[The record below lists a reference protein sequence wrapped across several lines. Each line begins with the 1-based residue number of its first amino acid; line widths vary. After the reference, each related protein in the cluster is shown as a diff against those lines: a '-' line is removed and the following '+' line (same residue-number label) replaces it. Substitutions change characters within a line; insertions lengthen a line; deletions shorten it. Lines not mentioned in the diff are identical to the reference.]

1 MIHRGFRNAEES
13 HAHSLQTLSMLGQY
27 ADFLESVGT
36 VADMG
41 CGDGLDLEWWA
52 TRTTQEDTP
61 RPLNIKCTGV
71 DLRPE
76 LSIAHRYPNIQYQ
89 NTDFERPIPIHKRR
103 FDVIWCHD
111 AFQYVLDPFT
121 TLTNWREVISNNGM
135 LVLILP
141 QTTELET
148 HHQAYD
154 QPDFHYYNWT
164 MVSLI
169 HVLAVTGWD
178 CADGFFKKDPT
189 DPWLHAV
196 VYKGQNQPR
205 DPRTTRWYDLA
216 EAGALP
222 KSAAESVN
230 KYGYLRQRDLVL
242 PWLDRSLRWFG
253 QN

>member
-1 MIHRGFRNAEES
+1 MIHLGFRNAHES
-13 HAHSLQTLSMLGQY
+13 HAHSLQTLQMLEQY

-41 CGDGLDLEWWA
+41 CGEGLDLEWWA
-52 TRTTQEDTP
+52 TRATQEDRP
-61 RPLNIKCTGV
+61 QPLNIKCTGV
-71 DLRPE
+71 DIRPE
-76 LSIAHRYPNIQYQ
+76 LSVAHRYPNIQYQ
-89 NTDFERPIPIHKRR
+89 HTDFERPIPIHKRK

-135 LVLILP
+135 LIIVVP

-148 HHQAYD
+148 RHLAYD
-154 QPDFHYYNWT
+154 QPDFHYHNWT
-164 MVSLI
+164 MVSLLHI
-169 HVLAVTGWD
+169 LAVTGWD

-216 EAGALP
+216 NSGCLP
-222 KSAAESVN
+222 KSAVESIN

-253 QN
+253 QQ